1 MKKLSILFTC
11 LFLIIL
17 SSNAFSEWKELGEN
31 NDSKSFLDFESI
43 KKIDKDIYWWEL
55 IDYISP
61 QKNGSLS
68 KTIYKKGDCNL
79 FRMTTVTIMYYTK
92 SMGKGKRKI
101 RTFENSNWHYPSP
114 KSYEEFILNFACKVV
129 KLKYPN

>member
-11 LFLIIL
+11 LFLIIF
-17 SSNAFSEWKELGEN
+17 SSNAFSEWKEMGAN
-31 NDSKSFLDFESI
+31 NNSKVFMDFESI
-43 KKIDKDIYWWEL
+43 KKIDQDIYWWEL
-55 IDYISP
+55 IDYNSF
-61 QKNGSLS
+61 QKNEYLS
-68 KTIYKKGDCNL
+68 KTIYNKGDCKL

-101 RTFENSNWHYPSP
+101 RTFKNSNWHYPSP
-114 KSYEEFILNFACKVV
+114 KSYEETILNFACKVV